1 MEKYVTRLLAVDKL
15 IKRKATGQP
24 KELATKLQV
33 SESTVYRILRI
44 LKENMGLSIEYS
56 EKQNSYIY
64 SNDSQ
69 EFSFE
74 RLSLSAKE

>member
-1 MEKYVTRLLAVDKL
+1 MEKYITRMLAVDKL

-24 KELATKLQV
+24 KELASKLQV

-44 LKENMGLSIEYS
+44 LKENMCLSIEFS

-64 SNDSQ
+64 ISDSE

-74 RLSLSAKE
+74 KLSLTSKE

>member
-56 EKQNSYIY
+56 EKQNSYVY
-64 SNDSQ
+64 SSDSE

-74 RLSLSAKE
+74 RLTLTSKE

>member
-1 MEKYVTRLLAVDKL
+1 MEKYITRMLAVDKL

-24 KELATKLQV
+24 KELASKLQV
-33 SESTVYRILRI
+33 SESTVYRILRL
-44 LKENMGLSIEYS
+44 LKENMGLSIEFS

-64 SNDSQ
+64 RSDSE

-74 RLSLSAKE
+74 KLSLTSKE